1 MTLARKFDS
10 HIILLRVVDC
20 LDTASSSSSVSE
32 TLGIWRIQVGQHVSQ
47 EAEVYQEARRDNLI
61 RSGFDVSTLLC
72 HASPADGILN
82 ATTNYAVDL
91 IAMST
96 HEHGGIA
103 RWAVG
108 SVADKV
114 VCHSQ
119 YPVLLVRQKLGG
131 DLEVQLVQM
140 VPETGD

>member
-10 HIILLRVVDC
+10 HIILLRVVGR
-20 LDTASSSSSVSE
+20 LNTASSSVSE
-32 TLGIWRIQVGQHVSQ
+32 TLGIWRIQVGQHASQ
-47 EAEVYQEARRDNLI
+47 EAEAYLKAQRDNLI

-82 ATTNYAVDL
+82 ATTDYAVDL

-96 HEHGGIA
+96 HGHSRIA

-114 VCHSQ
+114 VCHS
-119 YPVLLVRQKLGG
+119 YCPVLLVRQKLGG
-131 DLEVQLVQM
+131 NLEMQLVRM

>member
-10 HIILLRVVDC
+10 HIILLRVVDR
-20 LDTASSSSSVSE
+20 LDTASSSVSE

-47 EAEVYQEARRDNLI
+47 EAEVYQEAQRDNLI

-131 DLEVQLVQM
+131 NLEVQLVQM